1 QRHDVLLGP
10 YGTNASRQE
19 YARVIAEWEAAGR
32 RWVVAKASDITVNEL
47 IGIFWPHVEKHYR
60 RPDGTPTKEVLDFK
74 MSLRPLAHLDGET
87 VAKELGPTALKA
99 VRQLMISG
107 YDHPN
112 HRAQPSLARGVVNQ
126 RVGRIRRMFRWAV
139 ENELV
144 PAAVYSGL

>member
-1 QRHDVLLGP
+1 MSTRVPSYRLHKQSGQGIVTLSDGLGQRHDVLLGP

-74 MSLRPLAHLDGET
+74 MSLRPLAHLYGET
-87 VAKELGPTALKA
+87 VAK
-99 VRQLMISG
+99 
-107 YDHPN
+107 
-112 HRAQPSLARGVVNQ
+112 
-126 RVGRIRRMFRWAV
+126 
-139 ENELV
+139 
-144 PAAVYSGL
+144 